1 MKDLLISKTKRTPEI
16 LFKTNGEL
24 SISGS
29 SMAEDVATFYKP
41 VLEWLNE
48 FNSFAPEKISLK
60 IDMDYLSTAST
71 RIALE
76 ILRTINDLKR
86 SDVNIIWAY
95 EAEDSDM
102 LEQGELFQT
111 SIKRKFEFLE
121 KKIM

>member
-29 SMAEDVATFYKP
+29 SMAEDVVKFYKP
-41 VLEWLNE
+41 VLAWLNE
-48 FNSFAPEKISLK
+48 FNSLAPEKISFK

-76 ILRTINDLKR
+76 ILRIINDLKR
-86 SDVNIIWAY
+86 SDINIIWTY

-111 SIKRKFEFLE
+111 SIKRKFEFIE

>member
-29 SMAEDVATFYKP
+29 SMAEDVAKFYKP